1 MVKQICKGL
10 FIAGLL
16 GRRERL
22 VILIFFFIFILQM
35 HFQ

>member
-16 GRRERL
+16 GKRERL
-22 VILIFFFIFILQM
+22 VILIFFIFILQM
-35 HFQ
+35 HVQ